1 MKNVIVTG
9 GCGFIGSHLTE
20 FLITK
25 GFKILKPYEFSF
37 LDQVNIFS
45 RLKFIISL
53 FGAGLTNICFCKKRT
68 KVIEIKTIKSGNEF
82 KKISDLCKLQHYQIS
97 LKP

>member
-25 GFKILKPYEFSF
+25 GFKVYIIDNLFSGKKE
-37 LDQVNIFS
+37 NI
-45 RLKFIISL
+45 
-53 FGAGLTNICFCKKRT
+53 
-68 KVIEIKTIKSGNEF
+68 IKSKNIIF
-82 KKISDLCKLQHYQIS
+82 INQNILNKKKILSV
-97 LKP
+97 LKGK